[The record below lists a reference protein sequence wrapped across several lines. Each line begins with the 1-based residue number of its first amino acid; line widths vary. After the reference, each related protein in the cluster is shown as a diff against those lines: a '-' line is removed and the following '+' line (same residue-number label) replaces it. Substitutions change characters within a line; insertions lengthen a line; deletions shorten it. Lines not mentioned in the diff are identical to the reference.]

1 MRQEIVY
8 NNRPS
13 SVNNKNDVSKAIY
26 QKALK
31 KAAKEQNAF
40 MMEGDLAVQI
50 VWKQH
55 LPADIDNMIKHTL
68 DALKGICYAD
78 DRTIVDLKISK
89 RYAQKEQVIITIKHK
104 FILSKFIRKIA
115 YIVFARPIMRF
126 INANFKDIIDDE
138 KFNHN
143 LAIEANCTNLTLNPP
158 ADLAQDPPNTNKNK
172 VANSKTNPPSNPPTN
187 LATEPKPASK
197 DEPQPTQLENLTPN
211 PPQLKVNSEKKPNSA
226 TKSAQPKKQSTP
238 APKVQDT
245 EKQAIEIIKATLKE
259 FKDQI
264 TIAYK
269 FSSKN
274 LTIYILVS
282 KFLEIQT
289 RKDITHASKEKLTIL
304 QEKLNQGKFT
314 IHYGSIPLKSKELKL

>member
-31 KAAKEQNAF
+31 KAAKEQKAF

-55 LPADIDNMIKHTL
+55 LSADIDNMIKHTL

-143 LAIEANCTNLTLNPP
+143 LAIEANCTNLALNPP

-211 PPQLKVNSEKKPNSA
+211 QPQLKVNSEKKPNSA

-245 EKQAIEIIKATLKE
+245 EKQAIELIKATLKE

-269 FSSKN
+269 FSSNK
-274 LTIYILVS
+274 LVLYITVLSSLQKSVKKTI
-282 KFLEIQT
+282 IQ
-289 RKDITHASKEKLTIL
+289 SSNN
-304 QEKLNQGKFT
+304 KLNSLKAKLSN
-314 IHYGSIPLKSKELKL
+314 INLVIYYGSIPLKSKELKL